1 MTESIPT
8 TWHDERDTEFFG
20 ITQTLATDGFFAD
33 TALLATAVFA
43 GDDLAAQMEKVLADL
58 VAADSW
64 ESMATRSGARS
75 QPDQRDLVPVRV
87 AASRRVA

>member
-8 TWHDERDTEFFG
+8 TWHDERDTEFFA
-20 ITQTLATDGFFAD
+20 ITETLASDGFLDD
-33 TALLATAVFA
+33 TSLLATAVLA
-43 GDDLAAQMEKVLADL
+43 GDDMAAQIEKVLADL

-64 ESMATRSGARS
+64 ESMAMRFGARS
-75 QPDQRDLVPVRV
+75 QPDHANLVPVRV

>member
-43 GDDLAAQMEKVLADL
+43 GDDLAGQMEKVLADL

-64 ESMATRSGARS
+64 ESMAMRSGAHS
-75 QPDQRDLVPVRV
+75 QPDHRNLVPVRV